1 MSDSPGKIKI
11 DTRVTVGL
19 FKALELVCNNS
30 DLKYIGI
37 IPPVAHNTSEESTL
51 TILISSDVC
60 LYPEDTPPKAPAVIM
75 INRQAIDNEDDLD
88 DGVDLPVISS
98 YTAGIKYMRFNGR
111 AIDYVRGNFEFIEF
125 ETNETEKEFSELEAK
140 ETRKERERERG

>member
-1 MSDSPGKIKI
+1 MIMSDSQGKIKI

-37 IPPVAHNTSEESTL
+37 IAPGSSEEPEEPVR
-51 TILISSDVC
+51 TILISSDIC
-60 LYPEDTPPKAPAVIM
+60 LYPEDTPPESPVVIM
-75 INRQAIDNEDDLD
+75 IDRQIIDDEDELD
-88 DGVDLPVISS
+88 DGVNLPVISS
-98 YTAGIKYMRFNGR
+98 HTAGIKYMRFNGR

-125 ETNETEKEFSELEAK
+125 EANEKEK
-140 ETRKERERERG
+140 ESVRERE